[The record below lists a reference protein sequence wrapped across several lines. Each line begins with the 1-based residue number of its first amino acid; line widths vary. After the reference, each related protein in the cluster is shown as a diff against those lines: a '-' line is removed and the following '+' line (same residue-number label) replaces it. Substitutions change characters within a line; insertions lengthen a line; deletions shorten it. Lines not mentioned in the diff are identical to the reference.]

1 MIKIEIVYLCI
12 NFEINYPMVTLFC
25 PSFIPSKKCQKIG
38 DYSFCDSLPYKSSGE
53 GGKENR
59 KKEREGES

>member
-1 MIKIEIVYLCI
+1 
-12 NFEINYPMVTLFC
+12 MVTLFC
-25 PSFIPSKKCQKIG
+25 PPFIPSKKCQKIG